1 MAISDQ
7 DGYDGGQALVKALEN
22 EGIEYLFGLSG
33 GAALPI
39 FDALVSTDNKMKFV
53 LVRHEQGASHMAD
66 GYARATGKPA
76 VVLVTSGPGA
86 TNTLTGIMT
95 AHMDSVPMLVVTG
108 QQVTG
113 MLGKDAFQEA
123 DIFGITMPIVKHSYL
138 VKETDSIPRI
148 VREAYHIATTGRPG
162 PVLIDVPKDVSQT
175 LMGNGA
181 YQEMDIPGYQVPEE
195 GDRDVIVQVAAAL
208 NAAQRPVILAGHGAL
223 IAKASDSVR
232 RLAERL
238 QAPVTTTLLGKGA
251 FPETHP
257 LSLGML
263 GMHGTAYANKAVV
276 ECDLVMSI
284 GSRFDDRII
293 GQADRFCRNATVI
306 HIDID
311 PGERG
316 KMIEP
321 DHFIQGD
328 ARLVTEE
335 LIKHVTRLDTEAWL
349 RKLDRYKVKYPLKY
363 RKQGGLKMQ
372 HVIDELYRLTE
383 GKAIV
388 STDVGQHQMWAAQFY
403 KTDYPENW
411 LSSGGAGTMG
421 YGFPAAIGR
430 PVRAARRSGGGHR
443 RRRRLSDDAVRAG
456 HGVHPQAAA
465 QGDRA
470 QQPLPGHGAAVAGT
484 VLRRARK
491 RRRSGGQPRL
501 RQAGRGIR
509 RQGLQPAPSRRRT
522 PGADR
527 RTGVQRRPVRDQRR
541 GGEDRQRVSDDPG
554 RQRPGGHDRG
564 AANREAGQADRI
576 DLMAMNNGSIH
587 TLSALVANK
596 PGVLARIAQVF
607 ARRGFNIESAGGVTL
622 EGWRLL
628 AHDHRHQRLRSTGSA
643 RSSPRSTS

>member
-1 MAISDQ
+1 MASVDQ
-7 DGYDGGQALVKALEN
+7 NGYDGGQALVRALEN

-39 FDALVSTDNKMKFV
+39 FDALVSTRNKMKFV

-66 GYARATGKPA
+66 GYARVTGKPA

-162 PVLIDVPKDVSQT
+162 PVLIDVPKDVSQAPV
-175 LMGNGA
+175 GNGLH
-181 YQEMDIPGYQVPEE
+181 QQMDIPGYQVPEE
-195 GDRDVIVQVAAAL
+195 GDREVIVRAAAAL
-208 NAAQRPVILAGHGAL
+208 NAARRPVILAGHGAL
-223 IAKASDSVR
+223 IAKAADSVR

-257 LSLGML
+257 LALGML
-263 GMHGTAYANKAVV
+263 GMHGTAYANKAMV
-276 ECDLVMSI
+276 ECDLVISI

-293 GQADRFCRNATVI
+293 GQPHRFCRNAVVI
-306 HIDID
+306 HVDID
-311 PGERG
+311 PGENG
-316 KMIEP
+316 KMIKP

-328 ARLVTEE
+328 ARLVVEE
-335 LIKHVTRLDTEAWL
+335 LIKHVTRLDTDSWL
-349 RKLDRYKVKYPLKY
+349 AQLKGYKAKYPLKY

-403 KTDYPENW
+403 KTDHPENW

-421 YGFPAAIGR
+421 YGFPAAIGAQFGR
-430 PVRAARRSGGGHR
+430 PDDPVLAIVGDGGFQMTLCELATACVHKLPIKVIVLNNHYLGMVRQWQELFYDERESGVDLEGNPDFAK
-443 RRRRLSDDAVRAG
+443 LA
-456 HGVHPQAAA
+456 QAY
-465 QGDRA
+465 
-470 QQPLPGHGAAVAGT
+470 GAKGFT
-484 VLRRARK
+484 LRRPGDV
-491 RRRSGGQPRL
+491 RRILTAALEYNDGPCVVNAEVEKTDNVFPMIP
-501 RQAGRGIR
+501 AG
-509 RQGLQPAPSRRRT
+509 
-522 PGADR
+522 
-527 RTGVQRRPVRDQRR
+527 
-541 GGEDRQRVSDDPG
+541 
-554 RQRPGGHDRG
+554 
-564 AANREAGQADRI
+564 
-576 DLMAMNNGSIH
+576 
-587 TLSALVANK
+587 SALEDMIVEPPTVKLAK
-596 PGVLARIAQVF
+596 P
-607 ARRGFNIESAGGVTL
+607 
-622 EGWRLL
+622 
-628 AHDHRHQRLRSTGSA
+628 TGS
-643 RSSPRSTS
+643 T